1 MTPFQWLTV
10 PLLALAAIRD
20 VILTMRTPGHR
31 LFFAVRGVIWALA
44 AATIADPMLTTQRI
58 ATDLQ
63 IGRGADLVLYVF
75 VLASLVGAFVIYG
88 RFQRMQRQIT
98 ELTRTIALLQARRPE
113 ETR

>member
-10 PLLALAAIRD
+10 PLLGLAALRD
-20 VILTMRTPGHR
+20 AILMMRTPGHR
-31 LFFAVRGVIWALA
+31 LFYAVRGLIWALA
-44 AATIADPMLTTQRI
+44 AATIAEPLMTTQRI
-58 ATDLQ
+58 ATELQ
-63 IGRGADLVLYVF
+63 IGRGTDLVLYVF

-113 ETR
+113 KAG